1 MDYSKII
8 DYFKTSNCKFMIN
21 EKMSEHTTFRI
32 GGNADIFV
40 EISNINVLIN
50 SIRILKKQ
58 SIPYFLIG
66 NGSNVLIDD
75 SGYRGII
82 FNLKGEFENIT
93 LENNTIKCGSG
104 ARLSSVCK
112 FALKNSLSGLEF
124 AYGIPGSVGGAIF
137 MNAGAY
143 GSEMKDIISFVEC
156 IDKNGNL
163 HKMSNNECKF
173 DYRKSVFSSKE
184 FVITSVEFILNNG
197 KYNEIESKMKDLI
210 SRRRSKQP
218 LEYPSAGSFFKR
230 PKDHHASALI
240 DQCGLKG
247 LRIGDAAISSKHA
260 GFIINLG
267 HATSTDV
274 NRLKNEIISRVL
286 ESTNV
291 KLDTEV
297 QFI

>member
-1 MDYSKII
+1 MDYSEII
-8 DYFKTSNCKFMIN
+8 NYFKTSKCKFIVN

-32 GGNADIFV
+32 GGNVDIFV

-50 SIRILKKQ
+50 SLKILKKHN
-58 SIPYFLIG
+58 IPYFLIG

-93 LENNTIKCGSG
+93 LENNTINCGSG
-104 ARLSSVCK
+104 AKLSSVCK

-143 GSEMKDIISFVEC
+143 GNEMKDIISFVEC

-163 HKMSNNECKF
+163 HKMSKNECKF
-173 DYRKSVFSSKE
+173 DYRKSIFSSKE
-184 FVITSVEFILNNG
+184 FVITSVEFVLTNG
-197 KYNEIESKMKDLI
+197 KYDEIESKMRDII

-230 PKDHHASALI
+230 PKGYHASALI

-247 LRIGDAAISSKHA
+247 LRIGDAAVSSKHA
-260 GFIINLG
+260 GFVINLG
-267 HATSTDV
+267 HATSADV
-274 NRLKNEIISRVL
+274 NKLRDEIISRVL